1 MVREHGILT
10 PAVELPGRTAPA
22 GALRELAR
30 EAQACQRCPLYRNAT
45 QAVFGEGPRDAPVM
59 LVGEQPGD
67 VEDIGGRPF
76 IGPAGRL
83 LDKALA
89 QAGVDRGKLYLTNAV
104 KHFKN
109 EPRGKRRLHKKPNAG
124 EVEACKWWLDQEI
137 EIIRPKLLVALGA
150 TAAAAIAGRAIPV
163 MRSRG
168 RVLSGP
174 RPLLVTIHP
183 SYLLRMPDR
192 DRAEQEFAAFAEDFE
207 EILVAAPETAADGRA
222 RRQRRARVPGG

>member
-1 MVREHGILT
+1 MIPTLEMRDR
-10 PAVELPGRTAPA
+10 AAPA
-22 GALRELAR
+22 GALRDLAR

-45 QAVFGEGPRDAPVM
+45 QAVFGEGPRDAPVV

-83 LDKALA
+83 LDKALTR
-89 QAGVDRGKLYLTNAV
+89 AGVDRGKLYLTNAV

-137 EIIRPKLLVALGA
+137 EIIQPRLLVALGA

-163 MRSRG
+163 MRNRG
-168 RVLSGP
+168 RILDGVP
-174 RPLLVTIHP
+174 ALLVTVHP
-183 SYLLRMPDR
+183 SFLLRMPDR
-192 DRAEQEFAAFAEDFE
+192 DRAEQEFAAFADDLAK
-207 EILVAAPETAADGRA
+207 ILAVAPETAPSG
-222 RRQRRARVPGG
+222 RRARQR

>member
-1 MVREHGILT
+1 MIPTLEMRDR
-10 PAVELPGRTAPA
+10 AAPA
-22 GALRELAR
+22 GALRDLAR

-45 QAVFGEGPRDAPVM
+45 QAVFGEGPRDAPVV

-83 LDKALA
+83 LDKALTR
-89 QAGVDRGKLYLTNAV
+89 AGVDRGKLYLTNAL

-137 EIIRPKLLVALGA
+137 EIIQPRLLVALGA

-163 MRSRG
+163 MRNRG
-168 RVLSGP
+168 RILDRVP
-174 RPLLVTIHP
+174 ALLVTVHP
-183 SYLLRMPDR
+183 SFLLRMPDR
-192 DRAEQEFAAFAEDFE
+192 DRAEQEFAAFADDLAK
-207 EILVAAPETAADGRA
+207 ILAVAPETAPSG
-222 RRQRRARVPGG
+222 RRARQR

>member
-1 MVREHGILT
+1 MIPTLEMRDR
-10 PAVELPGRTAPA
+10 AAPA
-22 GALRELAR
+22 GALRDLAR

-45 QAVFGEGPRDAPVM
+45 QAVFGEGPRDAPVV

-83 LDKALA
+83 LNKALTR
-89 QAGVDRGKLYLTNAV
+89 AGVDRGKLYLTNAV

-137 EIIRPKLLVALGA
+137 EIIQPRLLVALGA

-163 MRSRG
+163 MRNRG
-168 RVLSGP
+168 RILDGVP
-174 RPLLVTIHP
+174 ALLVTVHP
-183 SYLLRMPDR
+183 SFLLRMPDR
-192 DRAEQEFAAFAEDFE
+192 DRAEQEFAAFADDLEN
-207 EILVAAPETAADGRA
+207 ILAVAPETAPAA
-222 RRQRRARVPGG
+222 RQR

>member
-1 MVREHGILT
+1 VGGE
-10 PAVELPGRTAPA
+10 APPSRS
-22 GALRELAR
+22 LRELAR
-30 EAQACQRCPLYRNAT
+30 LAQGCERCPLYRNAT
-45 QAVFGEGPRDAPVM
+45 QAVFGEGPRSATVV

-67 VEDIGGRPF
+67 VEDVGGRPF

-89 QAGVDRGKLYLTNAV
+89 SAGIDRGKLYLTNAV

-137 EIIRPKLLVALGA
+137 EIIRPRLLVALGA
-150 TAAAAIAGRAIPV
+150 TAAAAIAGKAIPV
-163 MRSRG
+163 MRTRG
-168 RVLSGP
+168 RILEAP
-174 RPLLVTIHP
+174 RRLLVTIHP

-192 DRAEQEFAAFAEDFE
+192 DRAEEEFAAFAGDLRA
-207 EILVAAPETAADGRA
+207 ILQVAQEAALTAPSPRA
-222 RRQRRARVPGG
+222 RR

>member
-1 MVREHGILT
+1 MT
-10 PAVELPGRTAPA
+10 PAVEFRAAPA
-22 GALRELAR
+22 QTLRELAH

-45 QAVFGEGPRDAPVM
+45 QTVFGEGPRDAPVV

-67 VEDIGGRPF
+67 AEDIGGRPF

-89 QAGVDRGKLYLTNAV
+89 QAGIDRGKLYVTNAV

-150 TAAAAIAGRAIPV
+150 TAAAAIVGRTIAV

-168 RVLSGP
+168 RILTGP
-174 RPLLVTIHP
+174 RPLLVTVHP

-192 DRAEQEFAAFAEDFE
+192 DRAEQEFGAFADDLEK
-207 EILVAAPETAADGRA
+207 ILIAAPETAADGR
-222 RRQRRARVPGG
+222 RGSRQRSRVPGA

>member
-1 MVREHGILT
+1 MVRERGILT
-10 PAVELPGRTAPA
+10 PAVELSGQAAPGR
-22 GALRELAR
+22 ALREVAR
-30 EAQACQRCPLYRNAT
+30 DAQSCKRCPLYRNAT
-45 QAVFGEGPRDAPVM
+45 QTVFGEGPRDAPVV

-83 LDKALA
+83 LDRALA

-109 EPRGKRRLHKKPNAG
+109 EPRGKRRLHTMPNAG
-124 EVEACKWWLDQEI
+124 EVEACKWWLQQEI
-137 EIIRPKLLVALGA
+137 EIIRPRLLVALGA

-168 RVLSGP
+168 RILAGP
-174 RPLLVTIHP
+174 PPLLVTVHP
-183 SYLLRMPDR
+183 SFLLRMPDR
-192 DRAEQEFAAFAEDFE
+192 DRAEQEFAAFAEDLE
-207 EILVAAPETAADGRA
+207 QILVAAPETARDGRSS
-222 RRQRRARVPGG
+222 RRRGARVLGA

>member
-1 MVREHGILT
+1 LIPTLEMRDR
-10 PAVELPGRTAPA
+10 AAPA
-22 GALRELAR
+22 GALRDLAR

-45 QAVFGEGPRDAPVM
+45 QAVFGEGPRDAPVV

-83 LDKALA
+83 LDKALTR
-89 QAGVDRGKLYLTNAV
+89 AGVDRGKLYLTNAL

-137 EIIRPKLLVALGA
+137 EIIQPRLLVALGA

-163 MRSRG
+163 TRNRG
-168 RVLSGP
+168 RILDGVP
-174 RPLLVTIHP
+174 ALLVTVHP
-183 SYLLRMPDR
+183 SFLLRMPDR
-192 DRAEQEFAAFAEDFE
+192 DRAEQEFAAFADDLAK
-207 EILVAAPETAADGRA
+207 ILAVAPETAPSG
-222 RRQRRARVPGG
+222 RRARQR